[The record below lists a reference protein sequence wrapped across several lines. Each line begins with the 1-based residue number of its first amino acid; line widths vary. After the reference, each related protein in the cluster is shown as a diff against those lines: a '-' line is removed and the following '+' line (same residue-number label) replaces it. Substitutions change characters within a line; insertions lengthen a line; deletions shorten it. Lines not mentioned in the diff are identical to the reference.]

1 MADFLNSEHY
11 PDPTAYFAM
20 RNIEREE
27 RRKAYKPLVYICS
40 PFSGDV
46 ERNTFKAREYSRY
59 AIQRGCI
66 PLAPHLLFPQ
76 FMSEETERELA
87 MQMDLILLT
96 KCDELWVF
104 GEKVTKG
111 MGTEINKAERKHIK
125 IRYFSDSIREVD
137 IK

>member
-1 MADFLNSEHY
+1 MADFRNSEQY
-11 PDPTAYFAM
+11 PDPTAYFAL

-104 GEKVTKG
+104 GDKVTNG
-111 MGTEINKAERKHIK
+111 MAAEINKAERKHIK
-125 IRYFSDSIREVD
+125 IRYFSDSIREVA

>member
-1 MADFLNSEHY
+1 MANFRNSEHY
-11 PDPTAYFAM
+11 PDPTAYHAL
-20 RNIEREE
+20 RSIERAE
-27 RRKAYKPLVYICS
+27 RKKAYKPLVYICS

-46 ERNTFKAREYSRY
+46 ERNTYKAREYSRY

-96 KCDELWVF
+96 KCDELWVC
-104 GEKVTKG
+104 GDKVTKG
-111 MGTEINKAERKHIK
+111 MAAEIDKAERKHIK
-125 IRYFSDSIREVD
+125 IRYFTDSIREV
-137 IK
+137 KL